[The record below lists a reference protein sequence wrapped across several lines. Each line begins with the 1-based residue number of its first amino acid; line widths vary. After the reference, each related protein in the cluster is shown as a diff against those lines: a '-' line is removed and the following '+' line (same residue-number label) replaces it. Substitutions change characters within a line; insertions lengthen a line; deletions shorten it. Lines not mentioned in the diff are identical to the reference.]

1 MGSKWPLVKLGEYCC
16 KIGSGATPKGG
27 SSVYLDAGDVCL
39 IRSQNIY
46 NDGFEEG
53 GLVYIDEVA
62 AAKLRNVIVEHND
75 ILLNI
80 TGDSVARVCLVPD
93 AYLPARVNQHVAIIR
108 PNKEH
113 FDARFLRY
121 FLASPKTQILLLN
134 LSSAGATR
142 NALTK
147 SMIENFEVPK
157 PSLSVQVFI
166 ANILQILDDKIMKNR
181 QINKTLEQMA
191 QTLFKSWFVDFD
203 PVVDNA
209 LDAGFFEQDL
219 GFSEELL
226 HRVEVRKAV
235 RDSDNFKPLAEDIR
249 QLFPNAFEECAEPAL
264 GLGGWVPKRWR
275 YAHFG
280 DLLSSTIGG
289 DWGKD
294 IQDEKH
300 TVQSRIVRGTDIPG
314 LSNGQ
319 LSDAPLRWVEPKKL
333 KSRQIEV
340 GDIIIEVSG
349 GSPTQSTGRS
359 LFITQLMLERLGG
372 VVEPASFCR
381 RFKPKSYTLG
391 MLASIHLKK
400 IYSDGKMWE
409 YQNQST
415 GIANFQTKFFL
426 DAEQVLIPSNEVLD
440 TFTKIVRPFIEKSQ
454 NNEQIELTHLRDTL
468 LPKLISG
475 ELSLSDIKTDIPEE
489 TLI

>member
-1 MGSKWPLVKLGEYCC
+1 MGSKVKLGELLSILTDYHANGAYKKLKENVELLDEPDFAVMIRTTNFEQEDFTNNLKYINKHAYSFLAKSKVYPNDIIMN
-16 KIGSGATPKGG
+16 KIANAG
-27 SSVYLDAGDVCL
+27 SSYLMPDLKVPVSLAMNLFLLRVD
-39 IRSQNIY
+39 
-46 NDGFEEG
+46 
-53 GLVYIDEVA
+53 
-62 AAKLRNVIVEHND
+62 AAKANPIY
-75 ILLNI
+75 I
-80 TGDSVARVCLVPD
+80 
-93 AYLPARVNQHVAIIR
+93 YLYLRVNEAYVKSFANGSVTKTITKDAVRNLEIELPSRSIQDRIAEQFICIN
-108 PNKEH
+108 NKIT
-113 FDARFLRY
+113 L
-121 FLASPKTQILLLN
+121 
-134 LSSAGATR
+134 
-142 NALTK
+142 
-147 SMIENFEVPK
+147 
-157 PSLSVQVFI
+157 
-166 ANILQILDDKIMKNR
+166 NR
-181 QINKTLEQMA
+181 QINQTLEQMA

-235 RDSDNFKPLAEDIR
+235 RKSDNFKPLSEDIR
-249 QLFPNAFEECAEPAL
+249 RLFPDAFEECAEATL

-475 ELSLSDIKTDIPEE
+475 ELSLSDIKIDIPEE

>member
-1 MGSKWPLVKLGEYCC
+1 MGSEWPLVKLGEYCC

-181 QINKTLEQMA
+181 QINQTLEQMA

-219 GFSEELL
+219 AFSDELL
-226 HRVEVRKAV
+226 RRVEIRKAV
-235 RDSDNFKPLAEDIR
+235 RESDNFKPLSEDIR
-249 QLFPNAFEECAEPAL
+249 RLFPDAFEECAESTL
-264 GLGGWVPKRWR
+264 GLGGWIPTSWTLSNVGAEFDVTMGQSPPGSTYNEIGIGLPFFQGKTDFGFRFPTNRVYCTAPKRM
-275 YAHFG
+275 ANKN
-280 DLLSSTIGG
+280 DTLIS
-289 DWGKD
+289 
-294 IQDEKH
+294 
-300 TVQSRIVRGTDIPG
+300 VR
-314 LSNGQ
+314 
-319 LSDAPLRWVEPKKL
+319 AP
-333 KSRQIEV
+333 V
-340 GDIIIEVSG
+340 GDINLAAEDCAIGRGIAAARHKSGCISFTYYSMNSLSKYFEVFESEG
-349 GSPTQSTGRS
+349 TVFGSINQKDFKAL
-359 LFITQLMLERLGG
+359 LFIKYPFELINKFNF
-372 VVEPASFCR
+372 FCSEWDKR
-381 RFKPKSYTLG
+381 IDVQ
-391 MLASIHLKK
+391 SIENIVL
-400 IYSDGKMWE
+400 
-409 YQNQST
+409 
-415 GIANFQTKFFL
+415 TK
-426 DAEQVLIPSNEVLD
+426 
-440 TFTKIVRPFIEKSQ
+440 
-454 NNEQIELTHLRDTL
+454 LRDTL

-475 ELSLSDIKTDIPEE
+475 DLSLSDIKIDIPEE